1 MTRTLTQ
8 TLKRI
13 PIFTDEPFDL
23 GGWHGSKLSAAFAK
37 RGFEAV
43 FISLK
48 DCCFDFSP
56 QHSSSQSSIQL
67 QSFFNALP
75 QAAFIRGI
83 AGGTLQQV
91 ILRLDFLHAL
101 QLSGVKVYN
110 SAKAIERTVDKA
122 MTSFLLHQQGIFSP
136 KTWVCES
143 RAQAQAIIEREIEH
157 NQKLVIKPLFG
168 SQGKGVRIL
177 DASTQFPVPMQEH
190 VDGVYYMQQFIES
203 SQNCQWHDTRVF
215 IISNK
220 AVAAMKR
227 FGKTWVN
234 NVANGGRCEA
244 ITPTGEVA
252 ELAIQAAKILDIDYC
267 GVDIITD
274 AQGLHYVLEV
284 NSIPAWQGLQSVVE
298 LDIAQ
303 AMVDDLLEKCI

>member
-1 MTRTLTQ
+1 M
-8 TLKRI
+8 KRI

-23 GGWHGSKLSAAFAK
+23 GGWHGKKLSDAFAK

-48 DCCFDFSP
+48 DCCFNFS
-56 QHSSSQSSIQL
+56 QQSSAHSAIQL
-67 QSFFNALP
+67 PLFLDNLP
-75 QAAFIRGI
+75 QTAFIRGI
-83 AGGTLQQV
+83 AGGSLQQV

-122 MTSFLLHQQGIFSP
+122 MTSFLLHQQGIASP
-136 KTWVCES
+136 NTWVCES
-143 RAQAQAIIEREIEH
+143 RAQALAIVQQEIQDK
-157 NQKLVIKPLFG
+157 QKIVIKPLFG

-177 DASTQFPVPMQEH
+177 EVATPFPVPMQEH
-190 VDGVYYMQQFIES
+190 VDGVYYLQQFIES
-203 SQNCQWHDTRVF
+203 SQNSRWHDTRVYF
-215 IISNK
+215 INNK

-227 FGKTWVN
+227 FGQTWVN
-234 NVANGGRCEA
+234 NVANGGRCEPVPA
-244 ITPTGEVA
+244 TGEVV
-252 ELAIQAAKILDIDYC
+252 ELAVQAAKILEMDYC
-267 GVDIITD
+267 GVDVITD
-274 AQGLHYVLEV
+274 AKGQHYVLEV

>member
-1 MTRTLTQ
+1 MTHIS
-8 TLKRI
+8 KRI

-23 GGWHGSKLSAAFAK
+23 GGWHGKKLSDAFAK

-48 DCCFDFSP
+48 DCCFDFS
-56 QHSSSQSSIQL
+56 QKLTGSKTSIL
-67 QSFFNALP
+67 LPSFLNDLP

-83 AGGTLQQV
+83 AGGSLQQV

-101 QLSGVKVYN
+101 QHAGVKVYN

-122 MTSFLLHQQGIFSP
+122 MTSFLLHQQGIASP
-136 KTWVCES
+136 NTWVCES
-143 RAQAQAIIEREIEH
+143 RAQAQAIVQQEIQDK
-157 NQKLVIKPLFG
+157 QKIVIKPLFG

-177 DASTQFPVPMQEH
+177 DASTPFPVPMQEH
-190 VDGVYYMQQFIES
+190 VDGVYYLQQFIES
-203 SQNCQWHDTRVF
+203 SQVNRWHDTRVF
-215 IISNK
+215 VINNK

-234 NVANGGRCEA
+234 NVANGGRCEVVA
-244 ITPTGEVA
+244 PTGEIV
-252 ELAIQAAKILDIDYC
+252 ELALQASKTLDMDYC
-267 GVDIITD
+267 GVDVITD
-274 AQGLHYVLEV
+274 AEGQHYVLEV

>member
-1 MTRTLTQ
+1 MTHI
-8 TLKRI
+8 LKRI
-13 PIFTDEPFDL
+13 PILTDEPFDL
-23 GGWHGSKLSAAFAK
+23 GGWHGKKLSDAFAK

-48 DCCFDFSP
+48 DCCFDFS
-56 QHSSSQSSIQL
+56 QKHSSATPSIQL
-67 QSFFNALP
+67 PTFLNALP

-83 AGGTLQQV
+83 AGGSLQQV

-122 MTSFLLHQQGIFSP
+122 MTSFLLHQQGIASP
-136 KTWVCES
+136 NTWVCES
-143 RAQAQAIIEREIEH
+143 RAQALAIAQQEIQTK
-157 NQKLVIKPLFG
+157 QKIVIKPLFG

-177 DASTQFPVPMQEH
+177 DASTPFPVPMQTH
-190 VDGVYYMQQFIES
+190 VDGVYYLQQFIES
-203 SQNCQWHDTRVF
+203 SQDNRWHDIRVF
-215 IISNK
+215 VINNK

-227 FGKTWVN
+227 FGQTWVN

-244 ITPTGEVA
+244 VAPTGEIV
-252 ELAIQAAKILDIDYC
+252 ELALQAAKTLDMDYC
-267 GVDIITD
+267 GVDVITD
-274 AQGLHYVLEV
+274 VRGQHYVLEV

-298 LDIAQ
+298 LDVAQ

>member
-1 MTRTLTQ
+1 MAHP
-8 TLKRI
+8 LKRI
-13 PIFTDEPFDL
+13 PIFTDEPLDL
-23 GGWHGSKLSAAFAK
+23 GGWHGGKLSAAFAK

-48 DCCFDFSP
+48 DCRFDFSNQP
-56 QHSSSQSSIQL
+56 LSSQLAIQL
-67 QSFFNALP
+67 PGFLNALP

-83 AGGTLQQV
+83 AGGSLQQV

-122 MTSFLLHQQGIFSP
+122 MTSFLLHQQGILSP
-136 KTWVCES
+136 QTWVCES
-143 RAQAQAIIEREIEH
+143 RYQAQTVIKAELARNKKI
-157 NQKLVIKPLFG
+157 VIKPLFG

-177 DASTQFPVPMQEH
+177 DANTPMPVPMQEH
-190 VDGVYYMQQFIES
+190 IDGVYYLQQFIES
-203 SQNCQWHDTRVF
+203 SYNGHWHDTRVF
-215 IISNK
+215 IINNK
-220 AVAAMKR
+220 AVAAMQR

-244 ITPTGEVA
+244 VLPLGA
-252 ELAIQAAKILDIDYC
+252 LADLALQAAKVLDMDYC

-274 AQGLHYVLEV
+274 KQGQHYVLEV
-284 NSIPAWQGLQSVVE
+284 NSIPAWQGLQSVVA

-303 AMVDDLLEKCI
+303 AMVDDLIE

>member
-1 MTRTLTQ
+1 MTHI
-8 TLKRI
+8 LKRI
-13 PIFTDEPFDL
+13 PILTDEPFDL
-23 GGWHGSKLSAAFAK
+23 GGWHGKKLSDAFAK

-48 DCCFDFSP
+48 DCCFDFS
-56 QHSSSQSSIQL
+56 QKHSSATPSIQL
-67 QSFFNALP
+67 PTFLNALP

-83 AGGTLQQV
+83 AGGSLQQV

-101 QLSGVKVYN
+101 QLSDVKVYN

-122 MTSFLLHQQGIFSP
+122 MTSFLLHQQGIASP
-136 KTWVCES
+136 NTWVCES
-143 RAQAQAIIEREIEH
+143 RAQALAIAQQEIQTK
-157 NQKLVIKPLFG
+157 QKIVIKPLFG

-177 DASTQFPVPMQEH
+177 DASTPFPVPMQTH
-190 VDGVYYMQQFIES
+190 VDGVYYLQQFIES
-203 SQNCQWHDTRVF
+203 SQDNRWHDIRVF
-215 IISNK
+215 VINNK

-227 FGKTWVN
+227 FGQTWVN

-244 ITPTGEVA
+244 VAPTGEIV
-252 ELAIQAAKILDIDYC
+252 ELALQAAKTLDMDYC
-267 GVDIITD
+267 GVDVITD
-274 AQGLHYVLEV
+274 VRGQHYVLEV

-298 LDIAQ
+298 LDVAQ